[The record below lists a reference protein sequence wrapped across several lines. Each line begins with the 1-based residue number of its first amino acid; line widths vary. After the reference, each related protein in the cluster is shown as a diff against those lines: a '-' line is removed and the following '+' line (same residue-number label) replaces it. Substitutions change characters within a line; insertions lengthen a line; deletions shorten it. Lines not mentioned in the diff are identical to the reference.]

1 MSETCLISVLMPVYD
16 GEAYLGRALDSLRG
30 QVTPPPFEVLAG
42 DDGSTDGSP
51 GLLRAA
57 AETLPL
63 RIFPGPGR
71 GSWVANTNELLARA
85 KGRYVTFLHQDDAY
99 APDRLARL
107 AAAVAEHP
115 DVPFFANDTR
125 FIGPAGTVLGPWTP
139 PLPDGFV
146 SPADALE
153 GMLVQNNFS
162 VPAVLL
168 RRDLIDELGPMDES
182 LTYTADWDYWLRAMS
197 RHGVYHLPHALS
209 SFGIHAG
216 SQTTTLAAKIEEMR
230 RNLETVRDRFLPCA
244 CDLLPAARYRRLK
257 RLARLSVES
266 NLLLAALAAHVPLP
280 WRPFLTAL
288 FACPPTDLPSFL
300 RRTRLGQR
308 IRARRRASLRI
319 RSQTP

>member
-42 DDGSTDGSP
+42 DDGSTDCSS

-107 AAAVAEHP
+107 AAAAAEHP

-244 CDLLPAARYRRLK
+244 RDLLPAAGLPFVFG
-257 RLARLSVES
+257 ARPHDAST
-266 NLLLAALAAHVPLP
+266 
-280 WRPFLTAL
+280 PF
-288 FACPPTDLPSFL
+288 FPHSGPCPDCC
-300 RRTRLGQR
+300 G
-308 IRARRRASLRI
+308 ASLLVGGSFHPGGQSACLDRGAAV
-319 RSQTP
+319 RRVSHGMGLFRPA